1 MTIMKR
7 LYILLCLGATAF
19 AQQPNALHA
28 QLFRTSFQPPA
39 KAIIQP
45 SINLRSA
52 DALPKTNVGKA
63 FIMSLI
69 LPGWGQRYVG
79 AKTKSELF
87 FGVET
92 GLWLTFTGFTAFSK
106 WREQDYRTYTAEYA
120 GVDLDGKSSSYF
132 IDVGNFNSIYEH
144 NAYRLQQRN
153 TLDYYYD
160 VETYFWQWQ
169 SAEHRAR
176 FDRLRI
182 SSDTARNRAIF
193 TLGAIVANHVFS
205 AIDAVWS
212 ARRAGRGQASETSW
226 NLQFGD
232 GRMQPTVYVGIERH
246 F

>member
-1 MTIMKR
+1 MKR
-7 LYILLCLGATAF
+7 LFVILCFSAAAF
-19 AQQPNALHA
+19 ADQPEALHT
-28 QLFRTSFQPPA
+28 QLFRASVRPLA
-39 KAIIQP
+39 KEINRP
-45 SINLRSA
+45 SINLQPL
-52 DALPKTNVGKA
+52 DASPQNNVGKA

-87 FGVET
+87 FGAET
-92 GLWLTFTGFTAFSK
+92 GLWLTYAGFTAFSK
-106 WREQDYRTYTAEYA
+106 WREQDYRTYAAENA
-120 GVDLDGKSSSYF
+120 GVNLDGKSSSYF

-153 TLDYYYD
+153 TAKYYFD
-160 VETYFWQWQ
+160 EEAYFWQWQ

-176 FDRLRI
+176 FDRLRV
-182 SSDTARNRAIF
+182 SSDTARNRATF

-212 ARRAGRGQASETSW
+212 ARRANRGQASETSW
-226 NLQFGD
+226 NLRFGD
-232 GRMQPTVYVGIERH
+232 GWVQPTVHVAIERH